1 MSEFEKIKKAYLPM
15 TETAFYILLSLSEP
29 RHGYGIAKFVSELTK
44 ERIKLGS
51 GTIYGTLTKM
61 QRDHLIAIFDDSD
74 KRVIYE
80 ITDNGKSLLKAE
92 IERIKLIYSDAVS
105 QESKFVADREGLK

>member
-1 MSEFEKIKKAYLPM
+1 MNEFEKIKKAYLPM

-29 RHGYGIAKFVSELTK
+29 RHGYGIAKFVSELTH

-61 QRDHLIAIFDDSD
+61 QRDHLIAVFDDSD
-74 KRVIYE
+74 KRVVYE
-80 ITDNGKSLLKAE
+80 ITDNGKMLLKAE
-92 IERIKLIYSDAVS
+92 IERIKLICSDAVS
-105 QESKFVADREGLK
+105 QESRFTFEEEGLE